1 MFDLPL
7 RRGATG
13 VLTAF
18 WLWLSV
24 LGVQGQGDVN
34 LDEGVLS
41 HNMEAVAFIPIADML
56 TEKVNDIASWYDEEE
71 DITYLL
77 VGCEN
82 GTALFRMLPG
92 ARPIFMGK
100 LPTQSVTSL
109 WRDIKVVHGHAYIVS
124 EAPAH
129 GMQVMDLE
137 ALRAWSPLE
146 GPVTW
151 APDTVVSTPSTA
163 HNVVAFEEASKVI
176 QVGTSTMGG
185 GAVIFDLSDPSAPSL
200 IGGLSEWGSLHDAQA
215 LIYNGPDAA
224 HVGKEILFAAGG
236 ESLWIL
242 DITDASDVQLIGTS
256 TYTNPDRKS
265 VV

>member
-1 MFDLPL
+1 M
-7 RRGATG
+7 
-13 VLTAF
+13 LTA

-77 VGCEN
+77 VGGN

-109 WRDIKVVHGHAYIVS
+109 WRDIS
-124 EAPAH
+124 RPWP
-129 GMQVMDLE
+129 
-137 ALRAWSPLE
+137 R
-146 GPVTW
+146 
-151 APDTVVSTPSTA
+151 
-163 HNVVAFEEASKVI
+163 
-176 QVGTSTMGG
+176 
-185 GAVIFDLSDPSAPSL
+185 
-200 IGGLSEWGSLHDAQA
+200 LHRQ
-215 LIYNGPDAA
+215 
-224 HVGKEILFAAGG
+224 
-236 ESLWIL
+236 
-242 DITDASDVQLIGTS
+242 
-256 TYTNPDRKS
+256 
-265 VV
+265 